1 LGSGGLCCAGVLL
14 MRPHTSK
21 AAASRVPANA
31 AMTAK
36 KDRTRVNA
44 RHRLHHYA
52 RALDMKEKGS
62 SFARPTSHLMV
73 CEFSGK
79 ILVA

>member
-1 LGSGGLCCAGVLL
+1 MLG
-14 MRPHTSK
+14 T
-21 AAASRVPANA
+21 ASII
-31 AMTAK
+31 M
-36 KDRTRVNA
+36 
-44 RHRLHHYA
+44 HA